1 MYWEP
6 SRFNNMGLACLILA
20 HFLLTSPEGRTVGS
34 EGELGGKKD
43 VAYVLFELETKP
55 IYC

>member
-1 MYWEP
+1 
-6 SRFNNMGLACLILA
+6 MGLACLILA